1 MDVDKLERVLKRST
15 KLIPELSKKSYSD
28 RLKAL
33 KLPTLKYRRY
43 RGDMSELFK
52 IIKGIYDPACVPH
65 FEYMELTDNL
75 IRTRGNKFKLIQHHC
90 HYDIRK
96 YNFTNRVIP
105 IWNSLSNRVVSAETV
120 NTFKNR
126 LDKFWL
132 DQEVLYDYKTD
143 LHGIGNRSIV

>member
-1 MDVDKLERVLKRST
+1 MDVDKLERVQKRAT
-15 KLIPELSKKSYSD
+15 KLIPELSKESYSD

-33 KLPTLKYRRY
+33 KLLTLKYRQY
-43 RGDMSELFK
+43 RGDMIELFK

-75 IRTRGNKFKLIQHHC
+75 IRTRGNKFKLQC
-90 HYDIRK
+90 HYDLRK

-105 IWNSLSNRVVSAETV
+105 IWNSLSNHVVSAETV

-126 LDKFWL
+126 LDKFWS
-132 DQEVLYDYKTD
+132 DHEVLYDYKTD
-143 LHGIGNRSIV
+143 LRGTGNRSIV

>member
-1 MDVDKLERVLKRST
+1 
-15 KLIPELSKKSYSD
+15 
-28 RLKAL
+28 
-33 KLPTLKYRRY
+33 
-43 RGDMSELFK
+43 LFK

-65 FEYMELTDNL
+65 FEYTELTDNL
-75 IRTRGNKFKLIQHHC
+75 IRTRGNKFTLVQHHC
-90 HYDIRK
+90 HYDLRK

-105 IWNSLSNRVVSAETV
+105 IWNSVSNHVVSAETV

-132 DQEVLYDYKTD
+132 YQEVLYDHKTD